1 MAIIMFFSVKSLG
14 FPASAATIAAL
25 IPLLLGV
32 VNVMAPTALGISAIV
47 FILAVIVHVFP
58 EQYESLKK
66 TVTDS
71 LSEAHA
77 TGSSNPVLPASPTAP
92 PVDLTPKLGHIK
104 TEVQMV
110 LVG

>member
-32 VNVMAPTALGISAIV
+32 VDVMAPTAYGITAII
-47 FILAVIVHVFP
+47 FILAVVVHVFP

-66 TVTDS
+66 MAGEGLAEV
-71 LSEAHA
+71 HA
-77 TGSSNPVLPASPTAP
+77 TGSSNPVLPASPTSP
-92 PVDLTPKLGHIK
+92 PVAGK
-104 TEVQMV
+104 Q
-110 LVG
+110 